1 MGCNHD
7 CSSCSQ
13 SCGGEQDLHEPLNQ
27 YSTVK
32 HVIGVVSGKGGV
44 GKSMVTSQLAV
55 AMNRRGFKTA
65 ILDADITGPSI
76 PKAFGVHEK
85 AKGSDLGILPAITE
99 TGIELMS
106 INLLLKEETDP
117 VVWRSPMIVGTLKQF
132 WTDVLWN
139 DVDYMFVDMP
149 PGTGDIPLTVFQSLP
164 LDGIIVV
171 ASPQEL
177 VSMIVEK
184 AVKMAQ
190 MMNIPILGVIENMS
204 CFVCPDCG
212 KKHYP
217 FGESKLENAAK
228 EYGLDILARL
238 PIDPAAAKAC
248 DEGRIES
255 IINEDAAAAAEKIEA
270 KLP

>member
-1 MGCNHD
+1 
-7 CSSCSQ
+7 
-13 SCGGEQDLHEPLNQ
+13 
-27 YSTVK
+27 
-32 HVIGVVSGKGGV
+32 
-44 GKSMVTSQLAV
+44 
-55 AMNRRGFKTA
+55 
-65 ILDADITGPSI
+65 
-76 PKAFGVHEK
+76 
-85 AKGSDLGILPAITE
+85 
-99 TGIELMS
+99 
-106 INLLLKEETDP
+106 
-117 VVWRSPMIVGTLKQF
+117 
-132 WTDVLWN
+132 
-139 DVDYMFVDMP
+139 
-149 PGTGDIPLTVFQSLP
+149 
-164 LDGIIVV
+164 
-171 ASPQEL
+171 
-177 VSMIVEK
+177 
-184 AVKMAQ
+184 MAQ